1 MATGGEPLPEEHHT
15 DHVCDTCILDG
26 NIVEAVYFC
35 PSCDDH
41 MCSDCLVYH
50 SRLKV
55 TRFHDVFAFDKI
67 SENEYTAFICKA
79 QEENI
84 AKRNESIA
92 TEKNVHA
99 AQTREDASIAN
110 KSTQT
115 EDITVLQTNHEV
127 AMKNS
132 RLFTDKL
139 AKLYNKIDVSHS
151 SDEDDPFV
159 TGIICMENED
169 MCIIDKCNMTI
180 KWLDNE
186 LQVKEVLKCKYQP
199 YDIAE
204 IDETEAVI
212 TIPFKKELH
221 FVEFR
226 RHLQF
231 GRKIDL
237 PHCCYGITTSKSHMY
252 VVCDSNYGSGGKRE
266 IFQLTLEGNV
276 ERTIDVQEITKDV
289 TQLHHIAIN
298 PRGDKLYLTG
308 IQFIVCMTLDG
319 REIYKMSEEDL
330 EYSEIVIDEPRG
342 IIIDDEGNA
351 LVCCDYEKKVLLVQP
366 DGIIQREVLT
376 NVSIHGS
383 PHSIAFRESENMLF
397 IGCENKGEL
406 LKYHLK

>member
-1 MATGGEPLPEEHHT
+1 MATGGEALQDEDDAEN
-15 DHVCDTCILDG
+15 VCETCLLDG
-26 NIVEAVYFC
+26 NAVEAVYFC
-35 PSCDDH
+35 PSCEDY
-41 MCSDCLVYH
+41 MCSACSRHH
-50 SRLKV
+50 SRLKA

-67 SENEYTAFICKA
+67 NENEYTAFICKA
-79 QEENI
+79 PEPRDQKPAAENEVTV
-84 AKRNESIA
+84 ALPRN
-92 TEKNVHA
+92 A
-99 AQTREDASIAN
+99 APTVN

-115 EDITVLQTNHEV
+115 ENMFISQTDDEGAIKHYRIF
-127 AMKNS
+127 S
-132 RLFTDKL
+132 DKL

-151 SDEDDPFV
+151 SDEDDPFI
-159 TGIICMENED
+159 TGITCMENGE

-186 LQVKEVLKCKYQP
+186 LQVKKVLKCKYQP

-204 IDETEAVI
+204 VDETEAVI

-221 FVEFR
+221 FIEFKG
-226 RHLQF
+226 HLEF
-231 GRKIDL
+231 GRKINL
-237 PHCCYGITTSKSHMY
+237 PHCCYGVTTSKSHLY
-252 VVCDSNYGSGGKRE
+252 VVCDSNFGSGGKRE
-266 IFQLTLEGNV
+266 IFQLTLAGHV
-276 ERTIDVQEITKDV
+276 ERTIDIQEITKEV

-308 IQFIVCMTLDG
+308 IQFIVCMTMDG
-319 REIYKMSEEDL
+319 REVYKMSETELED
-330 EYSEIVIDEPRG
+330 SEIVIDEPRG
-342 IIIDDEGNA
+342 ITIDDEDNA

-383 PHSIAFRESENMLF
+383 PHSIAYREADNMLL